1 MCVLR
6 GALVSHAYFYI
17 KKTVSKQKKV
27 QIVIA
32 EEGYVFFW
40 ILSTLE
46 KRCGL
51 ARSAGQASYALKHVF
66 LSIWT
71 SQGWLFFCFNFQK
84 VSGKLSRGDLSPIP
98 ILS

>member
-51 ARSAGQASYALKHVF
+51 ACLTGQ
-66 LSIWT
+66 
-71 SQGWLFFCFNFQK
+71 G
-84 VSGKLSRGDLSPIP
+84 
-98 ILS
+98 